1 MFFTYLNLLLLKQ
14 HPISIEVFQFLNF
27 KRAKDKHPYQ
37 TTFVMYHHFAVLR
50 VFPTIICYM
59 QSDWS
64 QNSVFFFFFFLG
76 GGEGLGVTRGG
87 KARGFFL
94 NMTLVKNYITD
105 DKFLIYVLLYDKRL
119 SHILPI
125 N

>member
-1 MFFTYLNLLLLKQ
+1 
-14 HPISIEVFQFLNF
+14 
-27 KRAKDKHPYQ
+27 
-37 TTFVMYHHFAVLR
+37 
-50 VFPTIICYM
+50 M

-64 QNSVFFFFFFLG
+64 QNSVFFYFFLG
-76 GGEGLGVTRGG
+76 GGGGG
-87 KARGFFL
+87 KARGFLL
-94 NMTLVKNYITD
+94 NMTLVKNYSTD

>member
-1 MFFTYLNLLLLKQ
+1 
-14 HPISIEVFQFLNF
+14 
-27 KRAKDKHPYQ
+27 
-37 TTFVMYHHFAVLR
+37 
-50 VFPTIICYM
+50 M

-64 QNSVFFFFFFLG
+64 QNSVFFFWG
-76 GGEGLGVTRGG
+76 GGGGGGWGVGG

-94 NMTLVKNYITD
+94 NVTLVKNYSTD

>member
-1 MFFTYLNLLLLKQ
+1 M
-14 HPISIEVFQFLNF
+14 
-27 KRAKDKHPYQ
+27 
-37 TTFVMYHHFAVLR
+37 
-50 VFPTIICYM
+50 
-59 QSDWS
+59 
-64 QNSVFFFFFFLG
+64 
-76 GGEGLGVTRGG
+76 GG

-94 NMTLVKNYITD
+94 NVTLVKNYSTD

>member
-1 MFFTYLNLLLLKQ
+1 M
-14 HPISIEVFQFLNF
+14 
-27 KRAKDKHPYQ
+27 
-37 TTFVMYHHFAVLR
+37 
-50 VFPTIICYM
+50 
-59 QSDWS
+59 
-64 QNSVFFFFFFLG
+64 
-76 GGEGLGVTRGG
+76 GG

-94 NMTLVKNYITD
+94 NMTLVKNYSTD